1 MYILSIVIPEV
12 TIATID
18 PAVPGDDVTLNCSA
32 TGDTPLTYQW
42 TMEGS
47 DTTININTS
56 TGILTLTNFM
66 EDQFG
71 TYICNVSNVLGSEV
85 NSITVVQAS
94 ELDNILFK
102 GNINFLYYSQLLSP
116 LPMKLS
122 LLWKEI
128 L

>member
-1 MYILSIVIPEV
+1 M

-18 PAVPGDDVTLNCSA
+18 PVVPGDDVTLNCSA

-47 DTTININTS
+47 DTTINTDTS

-71 TYICNVSNVLGSEV
+71 IYICNVSNILGDAVS
-85 NSITVVQAS
+85 NITIEQAS
-94 ELDNILFK
+94 
-102 GNINFLYYSQLLSP
+102 
-116 LPMKLS
+116 KLMHYFS
-122 LLWKEI
+122 RTTLI
-128 L
+128 

>member
-1 MYILSIVIPEV
+1 M
-12 TIATID
+12 TIATIE
-18 PAVPGDDVTLNCSA
+18 PVVPGDNVTLNCSA

-42 TMEGS
+42 TTEGNE
-47 DTTININTS
+47 TIINTDTS
-56 TGILTLTNFM
+56 TGILTLIHLM
-66 EDQFG
+66 EDQYG